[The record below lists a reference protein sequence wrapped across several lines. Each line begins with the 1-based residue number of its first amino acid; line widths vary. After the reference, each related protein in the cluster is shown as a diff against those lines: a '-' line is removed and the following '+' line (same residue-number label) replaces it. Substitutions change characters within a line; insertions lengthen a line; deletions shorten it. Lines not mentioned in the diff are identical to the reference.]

1 MNVVDINHKKN
12 KYAPAVPKALFAKM
26 EGSLKSAGCF
36 EKNVKLAKILA
47 PILQDQS
54 SNERHLC
61 AIHDE
66 KTPIQEKILAIIMLG
81 FPKNRPVLA
90 VLHTILTTSCDSM
103 RIAAAIAIA
112 QMRDGRNNDVLS
124 DVLMAGFKATTSPE
138 VKKAIRQAIVCVA
151 DNKFAPMLHALML
164 GSES

>member
-1 MNVVDINHKKN
+1 MNIVTINHKNGK
-12 KYAPAVPKALFAKM
+12 KAPRVPQALFAKM
-26 EGSLKSAGCF
+26 EGSLKSAGCNF

-61 AIHDE
+61 AINDE
-66 KTPIQEKILAIIMLG
+66 KTPIQEKIIAIIMLG

-90 VLHTILTTSCDSM
+90 VLHTILTSKCDSM

-112 QMRDGRNNDVLS
+112 QMRDGHNNDVLS
-124 DVLMAGFKATTSPE
+124 EVLLAGFKTTTSPE
-138 VKKAIRQAIVCVA
+138 VKKAIKQAIVCVM
-151 DNKFAPMLHALML
+151 DNKLAPILNVLVSDA
-164 GSES
+164 